1 MRGGLPGMMLAL
13 VVGCSAAETAEPGG
27 TSGAPPGPSANG
39 SSPAPSSPPASPS
52 TPAPEGG
59 AGIPAD
65 CKGDEGGAVPTEPTA
80 LQAWLATRRYEC
92 WARESAKHPSAGPHG
107 GDVRTYL
114 NAALDASMKGTGE
127 HPAGAV
133 AVKEL
138 YSSGATVT
146 GWAVG
151 VKTQAASDG
160 GKGWYWYEV
169 FGTQPGANTIEG
181 QNEAIC
187 TNCHKAGKDFV
198 LVPYPLR

>member
-1 MRGGLPGMMLAL
+1 MRGGLPIVMAL
-13 VVGCSAAETAEPGG
+13 VVGCSAGEAAEPGAS
-27 TSGAPPGPSANG
+27 SGAAPSASASATG
-39 SSPAPSSPPASPS
+39 TGPAPTSPPPSSAS
-52 TPAPEGG
+52 EGG
-59 AGIPAD
+59 TGIPAD
-65 CKGDEGGAVPTEPTA
+65 CKGDEGGAVPTDPTA
-80 LQAWLATRRYEC
+80 LQTWLATGRYQC
-92 WARESAKHPSAGPHG
+92 WAHESVKHPSGGPHG
-107 GDVRTYL
+107 GDVQTYL
-114 NAALDASMKGTGE
+114 NAALDASMKGAGE

-138 YSSGATVT
+138 YSSGSVVT

-151 VKTQAASDG
+151 VKTQATSDG
-160 GKGWYWYEV
+160 GRGWYWYEV